1 LITPDNMLGFSGA
14 QKVQAISKVFAD
26 SWKSPMSVVVVD
38 NIEDLL
44 GEQNLRRTNLLP
56 PECADVMNEFVAQ
69 IGHLRAE
76 ASPMRCCRPS
86 GCLWQGVP
94 QR

>member
-1 LITPDNMLGFSGA
+1 LITPDNMLGFSEA

-44 GEQNLRRTNLLP
+44 GEQNPRRTDLLP
-56 PECADVMNEFVAQ
+56 PESADVMNEFIAQ
-69 IGHLRAE
+69 IGRLRADG
-76 ASPMRCCRPS
+76 SPMRCCRP
-86 GCLWQGVP
+86 
-94 QR
+94 